1 MTRRTW
7 TCSSAV
13 SAGMANSLT
22 GRPWRRT
29 ARLVLERDD
38 WVCHVCGQAG
48 ATTVDH
54 LVPRHLGGTDDLS
67 NLAAAHLGCN
77 SRKGAR
83 VPLPRSRLA
92 TPTP

>member
-1 MTRRTW
+1 
-7 TCSSAV
+7 
-13 SAGMANSLT
+13 MARAALT

-29 ARLVLERDD
+29 RLLVLERDD
-38 WVCHVCGQAG
+38 HVCHVCGQAG

-54 LVPRHLGGTDDLS
+54 LVPAHLGGGDDLA

-92 TPTP
+92 APLP

>member
-1 MTRRTW
+1 MSGRE
-7 TCSSAV
+7 A
-13 SAGMANSLT
+13 LT

-29 ARLVLERDD
+29 RLLVLERDAG
-38 WVCHVCGQAG
+38 VCYLCHLPG

-54 LVPRHLGGTDDLS
+54 LIPAHLGGTDDLA

>member
-1 MTRRTW
+1 MPRPTL
-7 TCSSAV
+7 S
-13 SAGMANSLT
+13 

-29 ARLVLERDD
+29 RLLVLERDG
-38 WVCHVCGQAG
+38 WTCHLCGELG

-54 LVPRHLGGTDDLS
+54 LVPVHLGGGDDLG

-92 TPTP
+92 IPTP